1 MLKHRNATANRAS
14 RCPGKEVLAAAASRD
29 AAIERQVFL
38 LIAREPARL
47 QTTDK
52 NWLFAGNN
60 EKHCKNCPGNK

>member
-1 MLKHRNATANRAS
+1 MKSTVRRLRGILA
-14 RCPGKEVLAAAASRD
+14 PIGMAAAASRD
-29 AAIERQVFL
+29 AAIERQVLL
-38 LIAREPARL
+38 LIAREPTRL